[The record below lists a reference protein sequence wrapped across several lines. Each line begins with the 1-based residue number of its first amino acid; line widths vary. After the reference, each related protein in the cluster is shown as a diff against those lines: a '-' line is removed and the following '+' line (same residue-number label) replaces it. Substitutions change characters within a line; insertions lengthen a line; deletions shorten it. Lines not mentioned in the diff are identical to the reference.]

1 MKALIFLEQPDNKQK
16 SKAEVK
22 AKMYYQSCLDPN
34 NTVETLG
41 ATPLREMLAD
51 VGGWNVSG
59 KFNVTGWRLQ
69 KALHILQ
76 IKYGMN
82 GLFSWGIN
90 EDDKNSSKYVIQVR
104 LKIKLLQ

>member
-1 MKALIFLEQPDNKQK
+1 
-16 SKAEVK
+16 
-22 AKMYYQSCLDPN
+22 LDPN

-41 ATPLREMLAD
+41 ATPLQEMLAD

-59 KFNVTGWRLQ
+59 KFNVTGWKLQ